1 MFIVWKHKERSKEKK
16 RTYKSLKKTYIL
28 KNLIVYG
35 ILRSL
40 LGNNFKCIKIYD
52 LLKNCLSFFHCCMRG
67 FFAGFSFALRNI
79 NEVICF
85 ISIKKAGKST
95 QPSIVR
101 NLAENLLACYKLD
114 SINSVGIS
122 FIMAKFKIEKIY
134 LQMWKVLH
142 FNMEIWITSN
152 NLYPFAFIEVWMKR
166 NSAASHNRFFF

>member
-1 MFIVWKHKERSKEKK
+1 M
-16 RTYKSLKKTYIL
+16 
-28 KNLIVYG
+28 YG
-35 ILRSL
+35 ILQSL

-85 ISIKKAGKST
+85 ISIRKAGKST

-114 SINSVGIS
+114 SITSVGIS

-142 FNMEIWITSN
+142 FDMEIWIPSN
-152 NLYPFAFIEVWMKR
+152 NLYPFAFIEVSMKR
-166 NSAASHNRFFF
+166 NSAASHNRVFSSAQ